1 MLEAMIS
8 TTRALGC
15 TIFGVLG
22 IGVIIGA
29 IAFQVGAQGR
39 GPALD
44 RPAPEIVGGPWI
56 NSQPLTPVALRG
68 RVVFVEFWTY
78 G

>member
-1 MLEAMIS
+1 MIS
-8 TTRALGC
+8 RCRSVVASVLAGLALFAV
-15 TIFGVLG
+15 TLT
-22 IGVIIGA
+22 
-29 IAFQVGAQGR
+29 VGAQGR

-56 NSQPLTPVALRG
+56 NSQPLTPAALRG
-68 RVVFVEFWTY
+68 RVVLVEFWTY

>member
-1 MLEAMIS
+1 MIS
-8 TTRALGC
+8 SRRSIVASALAGLALVAAVAL
-15 TIFGVLG
+15 T
-22 IGVIIGA
+22 
-29 IAFQVGAQGR
+29 VGAQGR

-56 NSQPLTPVALRG
+56 NGQPLAPAALRG

>member
-1 MLEAMIS
+1 MIS
-8 TTRALGC
+8 MTRVRVW
-15 TIFGVLG
+15 TILGVLG
-22 IGVIIGA
+22 IGAIIGA
-29 IAFQVGAQGR
+29 IAFDVAAQGR

-56 NSQPLTPVALRG
+56 NSQPLSPVALRG
-68 RVVFVEFWTY
+68 RVVYVEFWTY